1 MKLSDI
7 ISLAWSNLTHRKVRS
22 WLTLLGIFAGIAAIV
37 ALISLGQGLQ
47 GAVTDQFS
55 SMGVNTITIQGA
67 GSSYGPPGTNAVG
80 KLTEDDV
87 RLLEGIQGVDDVFGR
102 FIIPTVLVSQD
113 IEETAFAAS
122 VPGGRSTEKIIEMMG
137 VDIENGRMID
147 NFRDDDQ
154 IVIGGTIKFDDRKPE
169 VGEKITIQDKTF
181 RIAGTLK
188 KKGNPMFDN
197 VVLMTENK
205 MKEFFMVEDDFSMV
219 IVIVEDDADPIAVQ
233 SELTRKLRRDR
244 GQKLGEEDFT
254 VSTPQESLEA
264 LNEILLI
271 VQILLVGIAAIS
283 LVVGAIGIA
292 NTMYTSVLERRRE
305 IGVMKA
311 IGATNS
317 DILGIFLF
325 ESGLLG
331 LVGGIIGL
339 ALGVIISKG
348 VEFGAQLYLGENL
361 LKASI
366 PGWLI
371 IGALAVAFIIGAT
384 SGTLPARQAAKLD
397 PVDSI
402 RQ

>member
-7 ISLAWSNLTHRKVRS
+7 ISLAWSNLTHRQIRS